1 MSLNTVTHLFSP
13 QGVIMVAPRD
23 ATTGVANKFTDLGN
37 APKLA
42 VSLKIDVEELKEST
56 TGQRLPMARLEKAKS
71 AEVSMSLH
79 NFDKRTLQLLLRA
92 ASDAG
97 IAGTAVSEVMPT
109 ALVVGDIMRLAH
121 PFVSSVVVKDS
132 AGTPVT
138 VAPDDYQ
145 LDADGGVIRILN
157 LGTYQQPLKV
167 SYSYAA
173 AESTPMLTLAAQ
185 GYTLLFTGVNTAE
198 GNAPVVVELYNVVF
212 DPASNIDLITDN
224 VTPFEL
230 KGSMLID
237 SSKAANDATF
247 GQFGRIVR
255 KTG

>member
-1 MSLNTVTHLFSP
+1 MSLSTVTHLFSP

-23 ATTGVANKFTDLGN
+23 AVTGVANKFTDLGN

-79 NFDKRTLQLLLRA
+79 NFDKRTLQLLLRS
-92 ASDAG
+92 ASVSA
-97 IAGTAVSEVMPT
+97 IAGSVTDELTPT
-109 ALVVGDIMRLAH
+109 GLVAGDIVRLAH
-121 PFVSSVVVKDS
+121 PFVSAVVVTDS
-132 AGTPVT
+132 TGTPQT
-138 VAPDDYQ
+138 VDATHYQ
-145 LDADGGVIRILN
+145 LDADGGVIRFTN
-157 LGTYQQPLKV
+157 VGTFVQPFKID
-167 SYSYAA
+167 YSYAA
-173 AESTPMLTLAAQ
+173 AESTPMMTLAAQ

-198 GNAPVVVELYNVVF
+198 GNDPVVVELYNVVF

-237 SSKAANDATF
+237 SFKSAGDTTF
-247 GQFGRIVR
+247 GQFGRIV
-255 KTG
+255 KKAA